1 MTNITQP
8 QILNKENKT
17 RYINYFRNYVDESTS
32 MFLREQHGL
41 VETIHMKHRDI
52 WDMYKL
58 LKSLDW
64 SEDEVDYSSCK
75 AEFREYD
82 RRITDMMISTLAWQ
96 WEADSSVSSVINLLG
111 PFITSTPLLA
121 YAVELSK
128 NEILHS
134 LTYSEIVRSSFD
146 NPEEVL
152 ENILKIQESFD
163 RLNKVEEVFNE
174 IFILGNKLNLG
185 LIDRNDIELRKALMK
200 TMATLLCLERIQFMS
215 SFVVTFGLANKG
227 YFQPI
232 AKIVQKIATDELQVH
247 VKSDKIIINNEIK
260 TKEGIIAFMEVF
272 EDIENILKEIVDA
285 ELRWTDFI
293 INEEGEKVL
302 GFTAKDVKNFVI
314 YSATDVAN
322 FLNVNLPYEKIYEN
336 PLPFMNKW
344 LDINVNQASP
354 QEESA
359 VNYILGRFQDDR
371 ESVNF
376 EV

>member
-1 MTNITQP
+1 MTNTTQP

-82 RRITDMMISTLAWQ
+82 RRITDMMIRTLAWQ

>member
-1 MTNITQP
+1 MTTTNLSDSIKN
-8 QILNKENKT
+8 NKAS
-17 RYINYFRNYVDESTS
+17 YINYFRNYVDENTS

-82 RRITDMMISTLAWQ
+82 RRITDMMIRTLAWQ
-96 WEADSSVSSVINLLG
+96 WEADSSVSTVANLLG

-121 YAVELSK
+121 YVVELSK

-185 LIDRNDIELRKALMK
+185 MIERDDIELRKAIMK

-260 TKEGIIAFMEVF
+260 TKEGILAFMEVF

-322 FLNVNLPYEKIYEN
+322 FLNINLPYEKIYDN

-371 ESVNF
+371 ETVDF
-376 EV
+376 QV

>member
-1 MTNITQP
+1 
-8 QILNKENKT
+8 
-17 RYINYFRNYVDESTS
+17 
-32 MFLREQHGL
+32 
-41 VETIHMKHRDI
+41 
-52 WDMYKL
+52 
-58 LKSLDW
+58 
-64 SEDEVDYSSCK
+64 
-75 AEFREYD
+75 
-82 RRITDMMISTLAWQ
+82 
-96 WEADSSVSSVINLLG
+96 
-111 PFITSTPLLA
+111 
-121 YAVELSK
+121 
-128 NEILHS
+128 
-134 LTYSEIVRSSFD
+134 
-146 NPEEVL
+146 
-152 ENILKIQESFD
+152 
-163 RLNKVEEVFNE
+163 
-174 IFILGNKLNLG
+174 
-185 LIDRNDIELRKALMK
+185 
-200 TMATLLCLERIQFMS
+200 
-215 SFVVTFGLANKG
+215 
-227 YFQPI
+227 
-232 AKIVQKIATDELQVH
+232 